1 MLTDGRHGARI
12 PTHMRIRSLGWSLVV
27 LLLFGCNTPRA
38 ISESGAPSPQPRPP
52 ERSLPT
58 DASSEDSGP
67 KEVDTAQTRSSRD
80 RLVDGVKA
88 GGYVKSPKV
97 LDAMRRVPRHAF
109 MPEATL
115 DEAYKDWPF
124 PVGYGQTISQPTVVG
139 EMCDALELHG
149 TERVLEIGTGTG
161 YHAAVVSLLAR
172 EVYSIE
178 IVKELGETAEKRLR
192 DLGYANVH
200 VRIGDGYAG
209 WPEKAPFDR
218 ILLTAAPPE
227 MPKALVDQLAEGG
240 VLIAPVGRTQQT
252 QWLVRLRKNGGKV
265 TEERLDAVRFV
276 PMVPKPK

>member
-1 MLTDGRHGARI
+1 
-12 PTHMRIRSLGWSLVV
+12 MRIRSLGWSLAL
-27 LLLFGCNTPRA
+27 LLLFGCNTPRP

-67 KEVDTAQTRSSRD
+67 KEVDNPQTRSSRD

-115 DEAYKDWPF
+115 EEAYKDWPF

-252 QWLVRLRKNGGKV
+252 QWLVRLRKVGGKV